1 MFRGADDVMRLQAC
15 VRDLVALSNMRPC
28 WVGRTPAVIAEN
40 VRDLLVGMLRAD
52 TVYIELKD
60 PETRET
66 HVVSHPGSAPAQ
78 IDDYAPIRFASY
90 PVGGNGDLGRFA
102 IGSSRVN
109 FPDPLEIMLIGVAA
123 NEVAVALRHAG
134 LLIRHERAERLLA
147 ARAMQQA
154 VVAALGIR
162 AVTGT
167 GIEAIL
173 SDVVTTIRDT
183 LHVDFCEIFERA
195 TNGETLTMRAADGW
209 SRPVRD
215 TVRMPSGPECPTG
228 LALHDPEPVV
238 VQDLRSDA
246 RFAPHSLL
254 HEHGVVSSISVIVHG
269 RDGPFGVLGAHSRE
283 PRAFTRDDVH
293 FQQSMANVL
302 AGALERDRVNRER
315 DGLLAAAAKA
325 QAEAEAASRVKSE
338 FLGMMSHELRT
349 PLNAIGG
356 YAALLEEGI
365 RGPISEDQK
374 RDLARI
380 RRSQRYL
387 LGVIDNV
394 LSFLKLGSGRVRYD
408 IDEVAIEAILTSVEE
423 VIRPL
428 IEGKG
433 LRYQRQSTA
442 DDERVSADR
451 EKLQQILLNLLSNA
465 VKFTDSGGLV
475 ELDAAVDG
483 STVRIDVRDTGCGI
497 PRDRLQSVFE
507 PFTQIDSTRTRA
519 VQGTGLGLTISRE
532 FARGMGGELIV
543 DSEMGKGSVF
553 SVALPRSA

>member
-1 MFRGADDVMRLQAC
+1 
-15 VRDLVALSNMRPC
+15 
-28 WVGRTPAVIAEN
+28 
-40 VRDLLVGMLRAD
+40 
-52 TVYIELKD
+52 
-60 PETRET
+60 
-66 HVVSHPGSAPAQ
+66 
-78 IDDYAPIRFASY
+78 
-90 PVGGNGDLGRFA
+90 
-102 IGSSRVN
+102 
-109 FPDPLEIMLIGVAA
+109 
-123 NEVAVALRHAG
+123 
-134 LLIRHERAERLLA
+134 
-147 ARAMQQA
+147 
-154 VVAALGIR
+154 
-162 AVTGT
+162 
-167 GIEAIL
+167 
-173 SDVVTTIRDT
+173 
-183 LHVDFCEIFERA
+183 
-195 TNGETLTMRAADGW
+195 
-209 SRPVRD
+209 
-215 TVRMPSGPECPTG
+215 
-228 LALHDPEPVV
+228 
-238 VQDLRSDA
+238 
-246 RFAPHSLL
+246 
-254 HEHGVVSSISVIVHG
+254 
-269 RDGPFGVLGAHSRE
+269 VLGAHSRE

>member
-1 MFRGADDVMRLQAC
+1 MLPGADDVMRLQAC

-28 WVGRTPAVIAEN
+28 WVGRTPALIAEN

-52 TVYIELKD
+52 TVYVELKD
-60 PETRET
+60 PETREP
-66 HVVSHPGSAPAQ
+66 HVVTHSGMAPAR
-78 IDDYAPIRFASY
+78 IDGDAPIRFASHAL
-90 PVGGNGDLGRFA
+90 GGDGDLGRFA
-102 IGSSRVN
+102 VGSSRVD
-109 FPDPLEIMLIGVAA
+109 FPDPLETMLMGVAA
-123 NEVAVALRHAG
+123 DEVAVALRHAG
-134 LLIRHERAERLLA
+134 LLIRHERSERLLA

-154 VVAALGIR
+154 VVASLGIR
-162 AVTGT
+162 AVTDT
-167 GIEAIL
+167 GIEAML

-183 LHVDFCEIFERA
+183 LHVDFCEIFEVA
-195 TNGETLTMRAADGW
+195 SNGETLAMRAADGW

-215 TVRMPSGPECPTG
+215 TVRMPSSPECPTG
-228 LALHDPEPVV
+228 LALHAPDPVV

-246 RFAPHSLL
+246 RFVTHSLL

-269 RDGPFGVLGAHSRE
+269 RDAPFGVLGAHSRE
-283 PRAFTRDDVH
+283 RRAFTRDDVH

-302 AGALERDRVNRER
+302 AAALERDRVDRER
-315 DGLLAAAAKA
+315 DGLLAGAAKA

-356 YAALLEEGI
+356 YAALLEEGV
-365 RGPISEDQK
+365 RGPITEDQK

-408 IDEVAIEAILTSVEE
+408 IDEVVIEAVLTSVEE

-433 LRYQRQSTA
+433 LHYERHSTA
-442 DDERVSADR
+442 DDVRVRADS

-475 ELDAAVDG
+475 ELGAAVDG

-519 VQGTGLGLTISRE
+519 VEGTGLGLTISRE
-532 FARGMGGELIV
+532 FARGMGGQLIV

-553 SVALPRSA
+553 SITLARGA